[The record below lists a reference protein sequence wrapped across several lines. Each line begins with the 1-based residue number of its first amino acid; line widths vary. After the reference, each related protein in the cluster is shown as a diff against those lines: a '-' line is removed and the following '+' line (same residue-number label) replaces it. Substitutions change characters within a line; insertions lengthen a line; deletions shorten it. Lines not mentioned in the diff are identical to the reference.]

1 MTIIIMV
8 FSIIIIFTCAFL
20 KSLKE
25 GLTNNEH
32 IVLIGDSVLNNSIYV
47 PFGKSVFDILK
58 TKTPNIFNFAEDGAK
73 INDCYSQIDKIPA
86 ELNKTGTYIFI
97 SVGGNDILNKNENLE
112 GPLIKQLFN
121 NNSFGYRLRSSVAHR
136 RLRLRLAPYME
147 LIKSAR
153 TKFEGAKINVLN
165 LYLPTNPHYQSY
177 KQTVIQWN
185 ALINE
190 YSSKADE
197 MYNVIN
203 LYTLL
208 TTPSDFI
215 YDIEPSESASQKIAN
230 VIYLT

>member
-1 MTIIIMV
+1 MV

-121 NNSFGYRLRSSVAHR
+121 N
-136 RLRLRLAPYME
+136 YME
-147 LIKSAR
+147 LINSVR
-153 TKFEGAKINVLN
+153 TNFEGAKINVLN

-185 ALINE
+185 TLIHE